1 MYKSILLSAALCF
14 SSVAFA
20 TPGGEGNNTNCNGVG
35 NPNSPC
41 VPSVKPPD
49 NGSVN
54 SSNKNTNTNTINS
67 NNKTYRYDNSVTDNS
82 IKNTNTAYGGAGGQ
96 GGDGGDGFGLG
107 IGVGVGGSSNSASNS
122 VSNAAGGNSVATG
135 GNSSAAG
142 GSSSSSSSGG
152 NATGGNAAGG
162 NAMINYNVPAEQR
175 IYSHASGTTR
185 VENTPDTM
193 APSGVPTAPC
203 IVPISGAFGIPGLG
217 GSVGGYV
224 KDHTCTA
231 MEIRRTTTNT
241 RIIRKADQYLEN
253 ELDDMLL
260 GQAKRKEG
268 RMAREVSN
276 PFGY

>member
-1 MYKSILLSAALCF
+1 MYKSILLSAVLCF
-14 SSVAFA
+14 TPYAFA
-20 TPGGEGNNTNCNGVG
+20 CNSGGKPCNLAAHNT
-35 NPNSPC
+35 
-41 VPSVKPPD
+41 
-49 NGSVN
+49 
-54 SSNKNTNTNTINS
+54 NTNTNTINS

-82 IKNTNTAYGGAGGQ
+82 IKNTNTAYGGQGGAGGQ

-162 NAMINYNVPAEQR
+162 NATVNYNVPAEQR

-203 IVPISGAFGIPGLG
+203 IVPISGALGIPGLG

-276 PFGY
+276 PFGH